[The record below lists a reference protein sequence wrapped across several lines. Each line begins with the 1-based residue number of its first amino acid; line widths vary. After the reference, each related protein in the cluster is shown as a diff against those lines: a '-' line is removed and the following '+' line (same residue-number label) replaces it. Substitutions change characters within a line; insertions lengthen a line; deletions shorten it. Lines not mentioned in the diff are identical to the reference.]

1 MYRKKLK
8 KKIEVLCFFSL
19 CFIIGIKACLNSSL
33 LGVAYMLD
41 QELVISIEFIDR
53 LGLGYEIF
61 EKLNRNE
68 VNLLATEAEANQ
80 GMMIKF
86 KQIDENRLNNLIKDL
101 SSINGV
107 ISVSFIEQM
116 PYEQREDQLKTILNL
131 ISEGIVAINKQGL
144 ISHINETACKV
155 LHITEQEAIGYKIKD
170 VLNANIPIL
179 ETLSSGKSYSLK
191 EIKIKKNN
199 KLSHYLT
206 SGSPIINEK
215 GQIMG
220 AVATI
225 KDYRQVE
232 EIISK
237 VDYRKKL
244 TTFNDIVF
252 ESNRM
257 RVIIETAKTV
267 SKGDSSILLRGESG
281 TGKELFARAI
291 HMESNR
297 VNRPFIAI
305 NCAALPETLLE
316 SELFGYEE
324 GAFTGASK
332 GGKKGLF
339 EQADSGTLFLDE
351 IGEISPH
358 IQVRLLR
365 VLQENV
371 IRRVGGNKE
380 INVSVRII
388 AATHRDLEAMIAA
401 GDFREDLYYRL
412 NVIPIRIPPL
422 RERPEDI
429 PLIAQ
434 HLIRKISSKLNKHDL
449 RLSKETFEYLMNQK
463 WPGNV
468 RQLENTLERIIN
480 VIDEMESEITLYH
493 FYKWGNLEVKKRGN
507 QDSEDMLHIS
517 IPIEDK
523 WPTLK
528 HIVGKVEKQ
537 VLQKVLL
544 EHASSR
550 KAGRILGVSNTTILN
565 KMKNYGID
573 NKK

>member
-1 MYRKKLK
+1 
-8 KKIEVLCFFSL
+8 
-19 CFIIGIKACLNSSL
+19 
-33 LGVAYMLD
+33 MLD